1 MARNMTIA
9 QRQEAKTAV
18 TGYYIKGMSVRK
30 IAEHITAD
38 LGRSVHYST
47 VHTLIG
53 EIVKDMR
60 AEYKDKIEDLLF
72 INLEKY
78 NQLEAEMWEA
88 WELSKQARRK
98 TVSKRKGSPIVNAN
112 NNTVRSVRTDE
123 VHDSEELLDG
133 RGDPRY
139 ATVILDCIEK
149 RMEWLYRLNGGKL
162 DTGGTTII
170 NNTNNNVQLVIRP
183 AERVRSPKMLQL
195 EAEQARIAQEQD
207 GTS

>member
-1 MARNMTIA
+1 MARVMTIP

-18 TGYYIKGMSVRK
+18 TGYYIKGMSTRK
-30 IAEHITAD
+30 IAERITVD
-38 LGRSVHYST
+38 LGRSVSHQT
-47 VHTLIG
+47 VQVMIG
-53 EIVKDMR
+53 EIITDMR

-195 EAEQARIAQEQD
+195 EAEQARIAQEQG